1 MTLPVAS
8 LSAAIPRAHTRRQTL
23 GMALSLLMTLGA
35 SGAFAQQGAA
45 DTSGPQRGGI
55 IQYGHLQEPPCLFG
69 GWVQQWY
76 LQRQFSDNL
85 VSRTQDGKIV
95 PWLATSWTISEDKKV
110 YTFEIKPGVKF
121 TDGTPLDAQA
131 VVDNFKGWLSL
142 NPDLRNA
149 ASNLYFGEQFKSAT
163 AVGPL
168 TVRIELNKPYYPFL
182 NVLSHAVHGIL
193 SPTAQKKGLAVNCE
207 RPVGSGPFIVEKWN
221 HGQDVVFR
229 RNPDY
234 NSAPADAKHQGP
246 AYVDGLVWKFLKE
259 PTVRWGSLVTGES
272 DVIYDIP
279 AVNWE
284 EANKR
289 FTVQQHI
296 TGGSPL
302 RLQLNTA
309 SATFNDVHV
318 RQAFAYAA
326 DRKGAVLAS
335 FLGSVP
341 FEGNGALSQSSPE
354 YVKALAD
361 SYPYDEAKAN
371 RLLDDAGWKTR
382 NADGIRSK
390 DGKPLIV
397 RIAYS
402 VSHVTPDGAQA
413 LQIIQQQARE
423 AGFDVQLK
431 PTTQA
436 DWYAGKNRGPNDYEI
451 QPAYWV
457 ASTAEIFRVSW
468 KPDDGDKVNGSNA
481 SRFQDPELWKLI
493 DEADQTFDNDKRTA
507 LYQQAQRLIV
517 DKAAVI
523 GFTVIPV
530 TLASNRR
537 LKDVW
542 LARGAVGEPVF
553 QDAYFV
559 K

>member
-1 MTLPVAS
+1 MSRPADSTAS
-8 LSAAIPRAHTRRQTL
+8 LAFPLRTAAVI
-23 GMALSLLMTLGA
+23 LSLLG
-35 SGAFAQQGAA
+35 GVPAA
-45 DTSGPQRGGI
+45 HAAGEPTRGGI

-85 VSRTQDGKIV
+85 VSRTADGRIV
-95 PWLATSWTISEDKKV
+95 PWLATSWTISDDHKV

-131 VVDNFKGWLSL
+131 VVDNFTGWLSKD
-142 NPDLRNA
+142 PDRRNN
-149 ASNLYFGEQFKSAT
+149 ASNLYFGEQFKTAT
-163 AVGPL
+163 AAGPL
-168 TVRIELNKPYYPFL
+168 TVRIEFNQPYYPFL
-182 NVLSHAVHGIL
+182 NVLSHSVHGIL
-193 SPTAQKKGLAVNCE
+193 SPTALKQGLKVNCE
-207 RPVGSGPFIVEKWN
+207 KPVGSGPFIVEKWN

-259 PTVRWGSLVTGES
+259 PTVRYGSLLSGES
-272 DVIYDIP
+272 DVIYDVP
-279 AVNWE
+279 AVNWQ

-289 FTVQQHI
+289 YTVQQHI

-302 RLQLNTA
+302 RFQLNTA
-309 SATFNDVHV
+309 RAPFDDVRV
-318 RQAFAYAA
+318 RRAFAQAS
-326 DRKGAVLAS
+326 DRKGAVQAA

-341 FEGNGALSQSSPE
+341 FEGNGALAQSSPE
-354 YVKALAD
+354 YTRELAD
-361 SYPYDEAKAN
+361 AYPYDSVRAGK
-371 RLLDDAGWKTR
+371 LLDEAGWTAR
-382 NADGIRSK
+382 DAQGIRTK
-390 DGKPLIV
+390 DGQPLVV

-402 VSHVTPDGAQA
+402 VSHVTPDGVQA

-423 AGFDVQLK
+423 TGFDVRLL

-436 DWYAGKNRGPNDYEI
+436 EWYAGKNRGPNDYEI

-468 KPDDGDKVNGSNA
+468 RSDEPGRVNANNA
-481 SRFQDPELWKLI
+481 SRFQDPALWKLI
-493 DEADQTFDNDKRTA
+493 DEADQTFDDARRTQ
-507 LYQQAQRLIV
+507 LYRQAERLIV
-517 DKAAVI
+517 DNAAVV
-523 GFTVIPV
+523 GFTVLPV
-530 TLASNRR
+530 TIASDPK

-553 QDAYFV
+553 SDAYFE